1 MVGAQGRGAEQVQ
14 RGPLVLCGPVRRSVP
29 PAGQII
35 QTLGAEEAGEAEEA
49 RAGQCEPGLQP
60 VPQSWLVGLR
70 NEGKWGGG
78 GDREAQRQGFSFG
91 ALLRVPRPPRSLS
104 APPR

>member
-78 GDREAQRQGFSFG
+78 R
-91 ALLRVPRPPRSLS
+91 
-104 APPR
+104 